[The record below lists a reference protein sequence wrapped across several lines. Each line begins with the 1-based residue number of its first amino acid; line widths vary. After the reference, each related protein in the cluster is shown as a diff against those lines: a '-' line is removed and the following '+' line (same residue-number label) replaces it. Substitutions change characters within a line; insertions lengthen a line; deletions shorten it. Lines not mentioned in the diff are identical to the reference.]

1 MHLRCAN
8 AASRGGRGRCLPKPS
23 GLSGDRRH
31 AICSKDG
38 KNTTE
43 DKQPKA
49 QVPRSGNRS
58 GLAQI
63 IDWIRIEGWAL
74 FVGKFGATSAVG
86 GCALGES
93 EVGDLERRWSP
104 LSWACGSA
112 REWRLRFRSENV
124 ALHVRRE

>member
-1 MHLRCAN
+1 MPLPGV
-8 AASRGGRGRCLPKPS
+8 GGVGVYQSLA
-23 GLSGDRRH
+23 DFQET
-31 AICSKDG
+31 DG
-38 KNTTE
+38 MRSAPRMEKNTTE